1 MPIILIGY
9 AGHAFVAADIFLR
22 NGVELLGYC
31 DHEEKELNPY
41 NLPYL
46 GSEDSEGAR
55 ALLDE
60 HYWFVSIGDNRIRS
74 RVYEKLETHTRG
86 FGTNAIHP
94 TAVIAS
100 SVEMEEG
107 VMVAAGAVLNP
118 LARIGFGV
126 ICNTGC
132 IIEHECIIGDFA
144 HIAPGAVLAGNV
156 TVGDGA
162 FVGANAVVKQGVQ
175 IGRDAV
181 VGAGAVVLR
190 DVPAGQ
196 TVVGNPARI
205 KEV

>member
-9 AGHAFVAADIFLR
+9 AGHAFVAADIFLE

-46 GSEDSEGAR
+46 GSEDSEAAR

-74 RVYEKLETHTRG
+74 RVYEKMETHTRG

-94 TAVIAS
+94 TAVIAP

-107 VMVAAGAVLNP
+107 VLVAAGAVLNP

-126 ICNTGC
+126 ICNTSC
-132 IIEHECIIGDFA
+132 IIEHECVIGDFA

-156 TVGDGA
+156 TVGKGA

-175 IGRDAV
+175 IGTKSTI
-181 VGAGAVVLR
+181 GAGTVVLK
-190 DVPAGQ
+190 DVPEE
-196 TVVGNPARI
+196 TILVGNPGRRLY
-205 KEV
+205 